1 MADRPWM
8 SSCLSPAAPCRC
20 LRKKPMIPIQEFNA
34 ALMELNF
41 QSAQWYRF
49 RYEEACRMCVE
60 SPAGRRLLMTM
71 LDELMGILKA
81 GGDYSLPLVL
91 LAGTM
96 LQTGYM
102 IGRRH
107 AEAEVLE
114 GWMRL

>member
-1 MADRPWM
+1 
-8 SSCLSPAAPCRC
+8 
-20 LRKKPMIPIQEFNA
+20 MIPIQEFNA
-34 ALMELNF
+34 ALMELDF
-41 QSAQWYRF
+41 QSAQWYRA
-49 RYEEACRMCVE
+49 RYGETCQICIE
-60 SPAGRRLLMTM
+60 SPASRQLLVTI
-71 LDELMGILKA
+71 LDSLAGSMRA
-81 GGDYSLPLVL
+81 GGDSSVPLVL

>member
-1 MADRPWM
+1 MN
-8 SSCLSPAAPCRC
+8 SLSQDGYIEPQVG
-20 LRKKPMIPIQEFNA
+20 MIPIQEFNA
-34 ALMELNF
+34 AITALDY
-41 QSAQWYRF
+41 QSAQWFRERF
-49 RYEEACRMCVE
+49 GESCQVCTEA
-60 SPAGRRLLMTM
+60 PASQRFVLAM
-71 LDELMGILKA
+71 LSHLIEMQRT
-81 GGDYSLPLVL
+81 GGDCTVPLVL